1 MKDSIL
7 CCAFCLG
14 LGMVVGGVVVSN
26 NSKVRN
32 WLRKVSSQACET
44 YEQVKDTIEEKVD
57 EAKAKSA
64 INQNNGT
71 KR

>member
-26 NSKVRN
+26 NSK
-32 WLRKVSSQACET
+32 LRKFIAKTQSKATDMFET
-44 YEQVKDTIEEKVD
+44 VKSEIEEQK
-57 EAKAKSA
+57 EQ
-64 INQNNGT
+64 ITN
-71 KR
+71 KREKESSSF

>member
-26 NSKVRN
+26 NDK
-32 WLRKVSSQACET
+32 LRRFITKTQSNAT
-44 YEQVKDTIEEKVD
+44 RAYEDL
-57 EAKAKSA
+57 KSE
-64 INQNNGT
+64 IKQQKTENDNKMIKSGN
-71 KR
+71 